1 MGKYWQT
8 PLQMARSIF
17 AHAETF
23 NWARISVG
31 AKLTGFSDSRKPVGF
46 DLRRAPPQLD
56 GGGSPIARHR
66 LISCARAP

>member
-31 AKLTGFSDSRKPVGF
+31 AKLTGFSDSRKTGRF
-46 DLRRAPPQLD
+46 
-56 GGGSPIARHR
+56 
-66 LISCARAP
+66 